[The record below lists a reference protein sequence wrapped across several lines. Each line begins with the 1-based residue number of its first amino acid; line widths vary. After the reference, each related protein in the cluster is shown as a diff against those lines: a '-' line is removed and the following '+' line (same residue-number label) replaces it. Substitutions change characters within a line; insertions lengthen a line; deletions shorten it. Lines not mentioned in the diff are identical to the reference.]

1 MALENNQKLL
11 TNKHAIQEYI
21 QSLSTSNE
29 PCTDYMFKK
38 YVERGFPARF
48 EDNRWLAHKDNID
61 EFFKTYTRVSM
72 KNAIKDIKD
81 E

>member
-1 MALENNQKLL
+1 MALENKKLL
-11 TNKHAIQEYI
+11 TNKLSIQEYI

-38 YVERGFPARF
+38 YVQQGLPARF

-61 EFFKTYTRVSM
+61 DFFKSYTRVTM
-72 KNAIKDIKD
+72 KGAKIND
-81 E
+81 